1 MVERYENVIEFLTV
15 GMETKNEN
23 VQDLSYID
31 TTDLGCISCWQL
43 HVASLQTAF
52 SLKHT

>member
-43 HVASLQTAF
+43 HVASLPNCI
-52 SLKHT
+52 

>member
-23 VQDLSYID
+23 VEDLSYIG
-31 TTDLGCISCWQL
+31 TMTLITLPRQI
-43 HVASLQTAF
+43 
-52 SLKHT
+52 